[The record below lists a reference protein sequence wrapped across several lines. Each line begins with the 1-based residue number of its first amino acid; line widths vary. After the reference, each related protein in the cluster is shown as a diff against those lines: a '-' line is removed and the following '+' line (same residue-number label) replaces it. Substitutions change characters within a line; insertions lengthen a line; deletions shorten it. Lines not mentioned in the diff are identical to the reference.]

1 MLAEDLQIYKDTYNL
16 CKQLTTYQQRVAKA
30 IRYGEYGK
38 AVSLAFDAMDE
49 IYQIN
54 RDIAGRAERL
64 DRYLGYIG
72 GVRSRVRLFGELD
85 LLTTREA
92 TALMV
97 LVDSVA
103 KQATG
108 WRNASQRNARAV
120 TGTPN
125 TGVQR
130 G

>member
-97 LVDSVA
+97 
-103 KQATG
+103 
-108 WRNASQRNARAV
+108 WRHIAQKAHIVCGNMKKLKPRTSKKI
-120 TGTPN
+120 
-125 TGVQR
+125 
-130 G
+130 

>member
-1 MLAEDLQIYKDTYNL
+1 MLAEDLRIYKDTYNL
-16 CKQLTTYQQRVAKA
+16 CKQLTVYQQRVCKT

-54 RDIAGRAERL
+54 RDIVGRAERL
-64 DRYLGYIG
+64 GRYLGYIG
-72 GVRSRVRLFGELD
+72 GVRSRVRLLGELD
-85 LLTTREA
+85 LLTTKQA

-97 LVDSVA
+97 LIDRVA

-108 WRNASQRNARAV
+108 WHNATTMQARAV
-120 TGTPN
+120 TG
-125 TGVQR
+125 
-130 G
+130 